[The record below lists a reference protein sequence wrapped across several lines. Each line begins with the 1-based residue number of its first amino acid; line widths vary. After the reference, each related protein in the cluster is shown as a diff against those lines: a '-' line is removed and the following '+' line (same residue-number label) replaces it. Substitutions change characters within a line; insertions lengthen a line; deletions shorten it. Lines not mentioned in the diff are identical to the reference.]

1 MKKLSEKGCDWILA
15 NDVRKD
21 DIIGGDQDRIRFI
34 SQNENEQW
42 PMTSKDQVA
51 NILSSKIINYFT
63 N

>member
-1 MKKLSEKGCDWILA
+1 MCIRD
-15 NDVRKD
+15 RD
-21 DIIGGDQDRIRFI
+21 DIIGGDQNRIRFI

-51 NILSSKIINYFT
+51 NILSSKIINYFI